1 MREEQNSYENTETKV
16 LSEEERQSFDGI
28 TIDEEG
34 REQTEHHINEEKRN
48 YYESGEQAPRIKVF
62 SFTSLGWKGK
72 LILGAVVAAILV
84 VVVFFGGM
92 ILLGAAVLAV
102 AALILGLIKKIFF

>member
-28 TIDEEG
+28 TIDEDG
-34 REQTEHHINEEKRN
+34 REQTESHIKEEKRQ
-48 YYESGEQAPRIKVF
+48 YYGQEQGAPRVKVY

-72 LILGAVVAAILV
+72 LILGAIVAAVLV

-92 ILLGAAVLAV
+92 FLLGAAVLAV

>member
-1 MREEQNSYENTETKV
+1 MREEQNSYEKTETKV

-28 TIDEEG
+28 TIDEDG
-34 REQTEHHINEEKRN
+34 REQTEHDIKEEKQ
-48 YYESGEQAPRIKVF
+48 YYYQQGESIPRVKVY

-92 ILLGAAVLAV
+92 FMLGAAVLAV